1 MQYVVKGKVFDD
13 EKEAKKYEEE
23 LKAKE
28 AEKEKKNAIK
38 EQRLKELK
46 ELERKY
52 VDKVN
57 EFYKDYGFYT
67 LDLSGLPS
75 SFDRLFDDFGFNSI
89 FRH

>member
-28 AEKEKKNAIK
+28 NEKIKKQQEEKQDLKVLKEYEKE
-38 EQRLKELK
+38 
-46 ELERKY
+46 Y
-52 VDKVN
+52 VKKVN
-57 EFYKDYGFYT
+57 DFYKKYGYYSI
-67 LDLSGLPS
+67 DLSGLPN
-75 SFDRLFDDFGFNSI
+75 SFDRLFDDFGFNM

>member
-28 AEKEKKNAIK
+28 AEREEKNAIK

-46 ELERKY
+46 DLEKEY
-52 VDKVN
+52 VNKVN
-57 EFYKDYGFYT
+57 EFYMDYGYVKI
-67 LDLSGLPS
+67 DLSGLPN
-75 SFDRLFDDFGFNSI
+75 SFDNFFDNFGRFFN
-89 FRH
+89 H